1 MKITIIVLTL
11 IFSISSLAQV
21 DVQEEIVFSRIGN
34 LTEEQITSSG
44 PAKLLFANKSEI
56 KNLAKQDIENG
67 HPFLLLQGGIAP
79 VLIATDPQ
87 FEDKYKIYFYEYGC
101 TGADQNLIENYNKI
115 IFDYLTD
122 LYGKKWIKEVR
133 DDVVGLD
140 DWKKNLK
147 IK

>member
-1 MKITIIVLTL
+1 MKKVIIILTL
-11 IFSISSLAQV
+11 IFSISSFAQENG
-21 DVQEEIVFSRIGN
+21 QKEIVFSRIGN
-34 LTEEQITSSG
+34 LTDEQINSSG
-44 PAKLLFANKSEI
+44 QAKLLFAKKSEI
-56 KNLAKQDIENG
+56 GDLAKQDIENG
-67 HPFLLLQGGIAP
+67 IPFLLLQGGIAP
-79 VLIATDPQ
+79 VIIATDPQ

-101 TGADQNLIENYNKI
+101 TGPDQNLIEDYNKI

-122 LYGKKWIKEVR
+122 QYGKKWIKEVR